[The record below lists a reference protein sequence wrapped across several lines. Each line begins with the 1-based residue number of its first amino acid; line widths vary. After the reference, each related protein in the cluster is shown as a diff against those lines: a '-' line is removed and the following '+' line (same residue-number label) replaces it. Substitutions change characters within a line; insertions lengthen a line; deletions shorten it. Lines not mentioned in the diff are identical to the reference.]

1 MLGENIFI
9 DIVKRSLIVMVIGII
24 AILIL
29 ASEPK
34 PYIYGL
40 LFGMIINILNFR
52 LMSLSVKKALTLNHG
67 NAQKHAVGNYLVR
80 YMIYGIVLY
89 VAATAEYI
97 DLLMVI
103 VGFFTVKLI
112 IISDTFYDL
121 LKGKKKK
128 S

>member
-1 MLGENIFI
+1 MIGENIFI
-9 DIVKRSLIVMVIGII
+9 TILKRSLIVMIIGIL

-29 ASEPK
+29 ASEPNS
-34 PYIYGL
+34 YIYGL
-40 LFGMIINILNFR
+40 LFGMVINILNFR
-52 LMSLSVKKALTLNHG
+52 LMSLSVKKALTLNLG
-67 NAQKHAVGNYLVR
+67 KAQMYAVGNYLVR

>member
-1 MLGENIFI
+1 MLGENIFTTI
-9 DIVKRSLIVMVIGII
+9 LKRSLVVMIIGIL

-29 ASEPK
+29 TSEPK

-52 LMSLSVKKALTLNHG
+52 LMSLSVKKALTLNPG
-67 NAQKHAVGNYLVR
+67 IAQKYAVGNYLVR

-89 VAATAEYI
+89 IAATADYI